1 MTTNIDLDAA
11 LDQVLNTDVDDT
23 PDTST
28 AKADPYI
35 AAVPVD
41 ALFADST
48 YQRDLDVHRVDKMT
62 DTYRLALV
70 GIIEVSARADG
81 RYAILDGQHRW
92 ATVRNVHAGDARPPH
107 LPCRVHTGLT
117 VTDEAALYHQ
127 LNTTRKQLTSWD
139 RWVARRAAGEQAVL
153 DIETCAHR
161 HGYRIDMREKP
172 AVIRATTGLE
182 KIVDLGG
189 LRLLDNVL
197 AVVRSAYGDDQ
208 AGLDAAILRGVGH
221 VLNSYTTDELQV
233 ERLIETL
240 AGFMPRQ
247 LTARAIAQREL
258 HKGTNDRLVAHVI
271 VGRYN
276 EWKGPKI
283 QSFFARVKPAS
294 KNTKAAS

>member
-1 MTTNIDLDAA
+1 MPTDFDLDAA
-11 LDQVLNTDVDDT
+11 LDQVINTDHDT
-23 PDTST
+23 ADAETT
-28 AKADPYI
+28 RKADPYI
-35 AAVPVD
+35 AALPVND
-41 ALFADST
+41 LFADST

-70 GIIEVSARADG
+70 GIVEVSARPDG

-92 ATVRNVHAGDARPPH
+92 ATVRNVHAADARPAH

-117 VTDEAALYHQ
+117 VTEEAVLYHL

-189 LRLLDNVL
+189 LRLLDQTL
-197 AVVRSAYGDDQ
+197 ATIRAAYGDDQ
-208 AGLDAAILRGVGH
+208 AGLDTAILRGLGH
-221 VLNSYTTDELQV
+221 VLNSYTVDEVQP

-240 AGFMPRQ
+240 TGFMPRQ

-271 VGRYN
+271 IGRYN
-276 EWKGPKI
+276 EWKGPKV
-283 QSFFARVKPAS
+283 QPFFARVKPAS
-294 KNTKAAS
+294 KNTKAA